1 MKKNR
6 YLLTLGL
13 VLAVTGVSVAQG
25 QLEMPK
31 NERPVKFINPESKGQ
46 VQSLGKKDIESGW
59 LSPTQLMEDYG
70 ASFSGPTYF
79 PLWEDSSVFFI
90 PSTAAT
96 NQNPYS
102 NSFNLWGTVFQPDDP
117 LYELQTDGW
126 KFNRFTT
133 YTCDS
138 VSFPYSYIRQVDSM
152 DVNGTMTEV
161 VDTLI
166 VHFYQNSNLTTT
178 WFFQNSDEIFSM
190 PIMDQLDLSR
200 KLAPKDV
207 KFSDTI
213 LLTANAATDSM
224 LEESISL
231 GGMSIAIGDAVN
243 KVGNDINLQYDNTIG
258 VAIVFKTGMSYQ
270 FGDTLLSY
278 NDQIVP
284 SKKFNVF
291 GSVSYSNSGGRV
303 IQEEHM
309 NNSFLT
315 NRQVRY
321 GQSVGP
327 MKGYM
332 ATLQSVGW
340 GSDFYFPASFHV
352 IGDNVG
358 VSEVNKLGMNIYPNP
373 AAKGKALV
381 VTAEYLTA
389 PNVTIN
395 VVDVVGNS
403 VYTSVENG
411 AGEYT
416 IPTENLRSGVYF
428 VSMTAN
434 GVTATQKVVIT
445 E

>member
-1 MKKNR
+1 
-6 YLLTLGL
+6 
-13 VLAVTGVSVAQG
+13 
-25 QLEMPK
+25 
-31 NERPVKFINPESKGQ
+31 
-46 VQSLGKKDIESGW
+46 
-59 LSPTQLMEDYG
+59 
-70 ASFSGPTYF
+70 
-79 PLWEDSSVFFI
+79 
-90 PSTAAT
+90 
-96 NQNPYS
+96 
-102 NSFNLWGTVFQPDDP
+102 
-117 LYELQTDGW
+117 
-126 KFNRFTT
+126 
-133 YTCDS
+133 
-138 VSFPYSYIRQVDSM
+138 
-152 DVNGTMTEV
+152 
-161 VDTLI
+161 
-166 VHFYQNSNLTTT
+166 
-178 WFFQNSDEIFSM
+178 
-190 PIMDQLDLSR
+190 
-200 KLAPKDV
+200 
-207 KFSDTI
+207 
-213 LLTANAATDSM
+213 
-224 LEESISL
+224 
-231 GGMSIAIGDAVN
+231 
-243 KVGNDINLQYDNTIG
+243 
-258 VAIVFKTGMSYQ
+258 MSYQ